1 MLTDNPDSRFDDKTS
16 ETVQQPFS
24 DGTVL
29 MPWQAG
35 PLHDTGGAVFVSVTD
50 FLAASEEDVQAIY
63 QTGMRLGRNWPVMHG
78 AVGLWLWGR
87 PSEARGGSISVWE
100 TERDMRRFVRWP
112 VHAAIMRKWRGRVG
126 LATDSWQA
134 AKFEAEE
141 VLARARNTIELRPH
155 PQAG

>member
-1 MLTDNPDSRFDDKTS
+1 MLTNSGENRSGDRHSGTD
-16 ETVQQPFS
+16 EQPFS

-35 PLHDTGGAVFVSVTD
+35 PLHDSRGPVFVSVTD

-63 QTGMRLGRNWPVMHG
+63 KTGMRLGRNWPVMHG
-78 AVGLWLWGR
+78 AVGLWLWAR
-87 PSEARGGSISVWE
+87 PSESRGGSISVWE
-100 TERDMRRFVRWP
+100 TEQDMRRFVRWP
-112 VHAAIMRKWRGRVG
+112 VHADIMRKWRGRVG

-134 AKFEAEE
+134 AEFEAEE
-141 VLARARNTIELRPH
+141 VWARARNTIERRPH

>member
-1 MLTDNPDSRFDDKTS
+1 MLTNSGENRSGDRHSGTD
-16 ETVQQPFS
+16 EQPFS

-35 PLHDTGGAVFVSVTD
+35 PLHDSRGPVFVSVTD

-63 QTGMRLGRNWPVMHG
+63 KTGMRLGRNWPVMHG
-78 AVGLWLWGR
+78 AVGLWLWAR
-87 PSEARGGSISVWE
+87 PSESRGGSISVWE

-112 VHAAIMRKWRGRVG
+112 VHADIMRKWRGRVG

-134 AKFEAEE
+134 ATFEKQE
-141 VLARARNTIELRPH
+141 VWARARDTIERRPH